1 MKHLVVLTGAGIS
14 AESGIK
20 TFRDS
25 DGLWEKYDVN
35 QVASIEGWHE
45 NKALMLDFYNQRRKQ
60 VQKAQPNEAHRILA
74 ELEKYFKV
82 SIITQNIDSLHEK
95 AGSTNV
101 LHLHGEI
108 TKACNEDKTQVI
120 EIGDKEINV
129 GDKAPDGSQLRPFIV
144 WFGEQ
149 VPLLNEAIETVRS
162 ADILLV
168 VGTSLNVQPAASLLN
183 VVANDVPVFLIDPSP
198 KVTYRK
204 VTVIQAKASEGMEMF
219 RNFFLNGKRLPA
231 YDYQQAE
238 ETDNILLACNKA
250 IEIEPDNPD
259 NWIQKSQRLG
269 ELQRYDEAMICQ
281 DEAMKLLKNGI
292 MPFSLE

>member
-35 QVASIEGWHE
+35 KVASIEGWNQDKALVLDFFNQRKKE
-45 NKALMLDFYNQRRKQ
+45 MLEVQPNKAHL
-60 VQKAQPNEAHRILA
+60 ILA
-74 ELEKYFKV
+74 ELEKHFKV
-82 SIITQNIDSLHEK
+82 SIITQNIDNLHEK

-129 GDKAPDGSQLRPFIV
+129 VDKAPDGSQLRPFVV

-168 VGTSLNVQPAASLLN
+168 IGTSLNVQPAASLIN
-183 VVANDVPVFLIDPSP
+183 APANDVPVFLIDPNP
-198 KVTYRK
+198 KVIYRK
-204 VTVIQAKASEGMEMF
+204 INVIRAKATEGMEMF
-219 RNFFLNGKRLPA
+219 RNFLLDGKRLPA
-231 YDYQQAE
+231 YEYKQAK
-238 ETDNILLACNKA
+238 ETDEILLTCDKSIKTDPN
-250 IEIEPDNPD
+250 NPEH
-259 NWIQKSQRLG
+259 WIKKSQRLG

-281 DEAMKLLKNGI
+281 DEAMKLLKHN
-292 MPFSLE
+292 